1 MFLWPGLGQDSRRAG
16 SRAHLAL
23 RYPRPSR
30 WSLANFG
37 FCKFWT
43 SLIIHHSPLIQSP
56 QSVAQEAKTGFTTR
70 TEREAKLC
78 TNSFK
83 YFPKEYSRGR
93 APSIRTPFHSPH
105 PLGPPNWRQKK
116 RQVHQNPTSCVA
128 LGSRAR
134 TKAYRVVNLPYPALQ
149 PPPRALPPP
158 ELVILPCSHR
168 VGRGGVKGRSANHK

>member
-30 WSLANFG
+30 PTLANFG
-37 FCKFWT
+37 FWKFWT
-43 SLIIHHSPLIQSP
+43 SLITHHSPLIQSP

-83 YFPKEYSRGR
+83 YFPQR
-93 APSIRTPFHSPH
+93 IF
-105 PLGPPNWRQKK
+105 
-116 RQVHQNPTSCVA
+116 
-128 LGSRAR
+128 SRAR
-134 TKAYRVVNLPYPALQ
+134 LVHPDPFPFSKPTR
-149 PPPRALPPP
+149 PPKLETERETGAP
-158 ELVILPCSHR
+158 EPHLMRRP
-168 VGRGGVKGRSANHK
+168 GV